1 MSIEIKNLSH
11 IYSAGT
17 PFESDALVDVSMT
30 IPDGAFV
37 GVIGHTG
44 SGKST
49 LMQHLNGLIRPTSG
63 TIIVDGEDLTA
74 EKADMKRI
82 RRKVGL
88 VFQYPEYQLFEETV
102 KKDIAFGPTNLG
114 LSPDEVEARV
124 REAARLAGIADE
136 WMEKSPFELSG
147 GQKRRV
153 AIAGV
158 IAMQPSVLILD
169 EPAAGLD
176 PIGRE
181 EMLKLV
187 SGIHAEG
194 HTTVAMVS
202 HSMDDVGRLCDT
214 LFVLDHGRLAMQGT
228 PSEVFRHAA
237 ELRQMGLDVPAGA
250 QLAER
255 LRREGWDMPEGI
267 YRMEDVEAAIRRNL
281 KK

>member
-88 VFQYPEYQLFEETV
+88 VFQ
-102 KKDIAFGPTNLG
+102 
-114 LSPDEVEARV
+114 
-124 REAARLAGIADE
+124 
-136 WMEKSPFELSG
+136 
-147 GQKRRV
+147 
-153 AIAGV
+153 
-158 IAMQPSVLILD
+158 
-169 EPAAGLD
+169 
-176 PIGRE
+176 
-181 EMLKLV
+181 
-187 SGIHAEG
+187 
-194 HTTVAMVS
+194 
-202 HSMDDVGRLCDT
+202 
-214 LFVLDHGRLAMQGT
+214 
-228 PSEVFRHAA
+228 
-237 ELRQMGLDVPAGA
+237 
-250 QLAER
+250 
-255 LRREGWDMPEGI
+255 
-267 YRMEDVEAAIRRNL
+267 
-281 KK
+281 